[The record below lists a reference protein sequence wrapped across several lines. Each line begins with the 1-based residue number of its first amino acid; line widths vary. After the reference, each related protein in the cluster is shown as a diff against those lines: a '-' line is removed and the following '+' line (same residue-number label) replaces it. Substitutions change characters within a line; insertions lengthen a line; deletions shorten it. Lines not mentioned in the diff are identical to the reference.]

1 MEEVVLSSTVDLTN
15 GGCNACGTVKS
26 TSYQLEIGESTM
38 TLDGLTVS
46 SVVMSLALYSGFK
59 QEFKVNMMDE
69 FTEFR
74 KKEKLIVLTEEYDK
88 LIYKSQD
95 LTIQTPDHIQDYKLL
110 FETANKIL
118 IELFQI
124 EKLKFI
130 Y

>member
-26 TSYQLEIGESTM
+26 TSYQLAISESIIP
-38 TLDGLTVS
+38 LDGLTVS

-69 FTEFR
+69 FTEFT
-74 KKEKLIVLTEEYDK
+74 KEKQSIILTEEYDK
-88 LIYKSQD
+88 LIYKSED
-95 LTIQTPDHIQDYKLL
+95 LTIQTPNHIQDHTLL
-110 FETANKIL
+110 FETVNKIL
-118 IELFQI
+118 TEIFQI
-124 EKLKFI
+124 GPFKFT